1 MAAAAEM
8 AKGPHLRSIDYAE
21 TMTSKRRSR
30 RSFELAG
37 GGVFAAASEL
47 GDGAACS
54 GEWARRDAVQAKQ
67 IGQPAGAWR
76 RRVHDGL
83 THGANAGVR
92 PPLGARGLSSVGHD

>member
-1 MAAAAEM
+1 MRRLLASTTTTASSSGEVAHMAAVVEM
-8 AKGPHLRSIDYAE
+8 AKGPHLRSIDCAE

-54 GEWARRDAVQAKQ
+54 ATTEA
-67 IGQPAGAWR
+67 
-76 RRVHDGL
+76 
-83 THGANAGVR
+83 
-92 PPLGARGLSSVGHD
+92 